1 MLKPGLRSCAVLLQV
16 NHSIECFEIFIQTF
30 LFFYSTKSN
39 RRSKEDGVIMQ
50 NSIFEE
56 LTTEINAVI
65 NLNNEN
71 PPPTDIREEITLDEI
86 LNLLFKI
93 GKNKIEFSE
102 EERKVIG
109 PLMEEIIQNI
119 DNFISVMITSDPEAE
134 LRNLIRRSGIQFLL
148 DNFNEFPVTADEVL
162 GDSLKIIQESENL
175 EEFDESLMTYHPMGD
190 EYVDFRPAELKRPE
204 GVPETHKWW
213 NNLD

>member
-1 MLKPGLRSCAVLLQV
+1 
-16 NHSIECFEIFIQTF
+16 
-30 LFFYSTKSN
+30 
-39 RRSKEDGVIMQ
+39 MQ

-56 LTTEINAVI
+56 LTTAINAVI

-109 PLMEEIIQNI
+109 PLMKEIIQNI
-119 DNFISVMITSDPEAE
+119 DNFISVMITYDPEAE
-134 LRNLIRRSGIQFLL
+134 LDNLIRRSGIQFLL
-148 DNFNEFPVTADEVL
+148 DNFKEFPVTVDEVL
-162 GDSLKIIQESENL
+162 GDSLKMLQESENL
-175 EEFDESLMTYHPMGD
+175 EEFDESLMTDHPLGLG
-190 EYVDFRPAELKRPE
+190 YVIFEPAELKRPE

>member
-1 MLKPGLRSCAVLLQV
+1 
-16 NHSIECFEIFIQTF
+16 
-30 LFFYSTKSN
+30 
-39 RRSKEDGVIMQ
+39 MQ

-175 EEFDESLMTYHPMGD
+175 EEFDESLMTDHPLGLG
-190 EYVDFRPAELKRPE
+190 YVPFSPAELKRPE

-213 NNLD
+213 YNVD

>member
-1 MLKPGLRSCAVLLQV
+1 
-16 NHSIECFEIFIQTF
+16 
-30 LFFYSTKSN
+30 
-39 RRSKEDGVIMQ
+39 MQ

-56 LTTEINAVI
+56 LTTAINAVI

-86 LNLLFKI
+86 LGLLFKI

-109 PLMEEIIQNI
+109 PLMKEIIQNI
-119 DNFISVMITSDPEAE
+119 DNFISVMITYDPEAE
-134 LRNLIRRSGIQFLL
+134 LDNLIRRSGIQFLL
-148 DNFNEFPVTADEVL
+148 DNFKEFPVTANEVL

-175 EEFDESLMTYHPMGD
+175 EEFDEKVMTDHPLGLG
-190 EYVDFRPAELKRPE
+190 YVIFEPADLKRPE